1 MTKMATRYLIT
12 GGTII
17 SGKSRRTADILIE
30 NGKIEQI
37 GEKLQAPDATRVD
50 AKDRLIFPGFIDAHT
65 HFDLEVSGTVTADD
79 FASGTKAAI
88 AGGTTC
94 IIDFATQNKKETL
107 RQALDNWHLKADG
120 VSSCDYAFHMAI
132 SDWNETTFE
141 EIKDMFVNGVTSFK
155 LYMTYDIRVSDAVIF
170 EVLTR
175 MKTFGG
181 IVGVHCEN
189 GDLINELIARQ
200 KRDGNY
206 TPSAHPLSRPACV
219 ETEAIHRLLTIA
231 KLVDV
236 PVVIVH
242 LSSTEGY
249 EEILRAREKGQQV
262 YVETCPQYLILD
274 DSRYELEGFESAKYV
289 CSPPLRKQADKTCL
303 WKALTDGQIDT
314 IATDHCSFSM
324 EQKRLGQTDFTRIP
338 NGMPGVSHRPHLIYT
353 YGVLEEKITLEQ
365 MCALLS
371 ENPAKLYGMYPRK
384 GCIEVG
390 SDADLVIWNPNY
402 RRTLSAESQLY
413 NMDYSPYEGI
423 KVRGMA
429 EKVFLRGMFVAEK
442 GEVIRENAGCYIARG
457 KGGL

>member
-206 TPSAHPLSRPACV
+206 TPSAHPLSSPASV
-219 ETEAIHRLLTIA
+219 EAEAIHRLLTIA

>member
-1 MTKMATRYLIT
+1 MATRYLIT

-17 SGKSRRTADILIE
+17 SGTSSQTADILIG

-37 GEKLQAPDATRVD
+37 GDKLSAPDATKVD
-50 AKDRLIFPGFIDAHT
+50 ATGKLIFPGFIDAHT
-65 HFDLEVSGTVTADD
+65 HFDLEVSGTVTADN
-79 FASGTKAAI
+79 FASGTRAAI

-107 RQALDNWHLKADG
+107 RQALDNWHRKADG
-120 VSSCDYAFHMAI
+120 VSSCDYSFHMAI
-132 SDWNETTFE
+132 SDWNETTSE

-189 GDLINELIARQ
+189 GDIIKELIAQQ

-206 TPSAHPLSRPACV
+206 APSAHPPSRPACV
-219 ETEAIHRLLTIA
+219 EAEAINRLLTIA
-231 KLVDV
+231 GLVDI

-242 LSSTEGY
+242 LSSAEGY
-249 EEILRAREKGQQV
+249 EQVMRARERGQKV

-274 DSRYELEGFESAKYV
+274 NSRYELEGFESAKYV
-289 CSPPLRKQADKTCL
+289 CSPPLRSQKDRECL
-303 WKALTDGQIDT
+303 WKAISEEQIDT
-314 IATDHCSFSM
+314 IATDHCSFTM
-324 EQKRLGQTDFTRIP
+324 EQKKLGLTDFTKIP
-338 NGMPGVSHRPHLIYT
+338 NGMPGVSHRPHLVYT
-353 YGVLEEKITLEQ
+353 YGVLEEKMTLEQ

-384 GCIEVG
+384 GCIREG

-402 RRTLSAESQLY
+402 RRTLSAQSQLY

-423 KVRGMA
+423 KIRGMA
-429 EKVFLRGMFVAEK
+429 EMVFLRGMFVADR

-457 KGGL
+457 KGGIA